1 MQEIWTVFN
10 KAADFKA
17 LAKRLEVDPVLV
29 RILRNRDL
37 TTYEEMAQYL
47 GKTDFCGYDGMLLKG
62 MLKAVPLLCEKLK
75 EGRHVRIIS
84 DYDVDGIVSN
94 YILYQGFTRL
104 SRKLSLAG
112 SDIDYVIPHRMKDG
126 YGLNVRL
133 IEEAV
138 EQGVDTIVT
147 CDNGIAAIEEIAYAK
162 EKGMTVIVTDHHEV
176 QEQLPEADVIIDPK
190 QKDCSYPFTE
200 ICGAVVA
207 YKLVEQLYRHCG
219 IEEEELAAFY
229 PYLAMATVCDVMELR
244 EENRY
249 IVRRGLSYMKQAFRD
264 GRLEPGLSAL
274 IEANELKPEKLT
286 SYSFGFVLGPCL
298 NAMGRLST
306 AVWGLKLLLE
316 TSESKA
322 AWRARRLTQMN
333 AIRKEMTKQN
343 QKAACE
349 LAEQQPYSKDCVLVM
364 YLRGC
369 HESIAGIVAGR
380 VREHTGKPVLLLTDS
395 KQKGMLKG
403 SGRSIPEYDMF
414 AALCAHR
421 ELFTKF
427 GGHKMAAGLSMEEG
441 ELELLRQCL
450 NRDCSLSDR
459 DIARKRHIDMKMPI
473 SYITKDLVSQ
483 LSLLEP
489 TGNGNERPLF
499 AVKGMVLNRLWVV
512 GRNKNVLRMKFTDE
526 EGAGVDGV
534 FFNEQP
540 LSLFEE
546 FPREP
551 YAQIEAAI
559 GANIP
564 LNIGISLLYQP
575 TINEYNGVES
585 IELKILAVKYEE

>member
-17 LAKRLEVDPVLV
+17 LAQRVQIDPVLV

-75 EGRHVRIIS
+75 AGRHIRIIS

-104 SRKLSLAG
+104 RGKLSLEG
-112 SDIDYVIPHRMKDG
+112 SNIDYVIPHRMKDG

-162 EKGMTVIVTDHHEV
+162 KQGLTVVVTDHHEV

-190 QKDCSYPFTE
+190 QKDCGYPFSE

-207 YKLVEQLYRHCG
+207 YKLIEQLYRHCG
-219 IEEEELAAFY
+219 IEEEELAPFY

-249 IVRRGLSYMKQAFRD
+249 IVRRGLSYMKQALLD
-264 GRLEPGLSAL
+264 GKLEPGLTAL
-274 IEANELKPEKLT
+274 VEANNLEPEKLT
-286 SYSFGFVLGPCL
+286 AYSFGFVLGPCL

-316 TSESKA
+316 PSRNKA
-322 AWRARRLTQMN
+322 AWRAGRLTQMN

-349 LAEQQPYSKDCVLVM
+349 LAEQQPYSKNRVLVM
-364 YLRGC
+364 YLRDC

-380 VREHTGKPVLLLTDS
+380 VREHTGKPVLILTNS
-395 KQKGMLKG
+395 RQEGMLKG

-414 AALCAHR
+414 AALSVHK
-421 ELFTKF
+421 ELFVKF
-427 GGHKMAAGLSMEEG
+427 GGHKMAAGLSVAEEN
-441 ELELLRQCL
+441 LELLRQCL
-450 NRDCSLSDR
+450 NRDCTLSDR
-459 DIARKRHIDMKMPI
+459 DIARKRHIDMRMPV
-473 SYITKDLVSQ
+473 SYITEALVSE
-483 LSLLEP
+483 LSLMEP

-499 AVKGMVLNRLWVV
+499 AVKGMVLNRLRIV
-512 GRNKNVLRMKFTDE
+512 GQHKNVLKMKFTDAQ
-526 EGAGVDGV
+526 GNNIDGV
-534 FFNEQP
+534 FFGEQP
-540 LSLFEE
+540 LTLFKE
-546 FPREP
+546 FPKER
-551 YAQIEAAI
+551 YACVEAAI
-559 GANIP
+559 ERNIP
-564 LNIGISLLYQP
+564 VNIGMSLLYQP
-575 TINEYNGVES
+575 SINEYNGVKS